1 MEDKLVNY
9 DEAVKEI
16 EEYTEQMST
25 PFWKA
30 NIGEHKVK
38 LLSEMRYWT
47 YTDKETEK
55 EEKRAKI
62 DIKVNNE
69 KFVWAMGIGK
79 TNASAYGQLSALGK
93 KHNGLSGREVIVYV
107 KNKGKKNDYTIIDSA
122 ESKKA
127 DEETSENL
135 TEMKISE

>member
-1 MEDKLVNY
+1 MENKLVDY

-16 EEYTEQMST
+16 EEYAEQMST

-30 NIGEHKVK
+30 NVGQHEVK
-38 LLSEMRYWT
+38 LLSEMKYWT
-47 YTDKETEK
+47 YIDKETEK

-62 DIKVNNE
+62 DIEINNE

-79 TNASAYGQLSALGK
+79 TPSSAYGQLTALGK
-93 KHNGLSGREVIVYV
+93 KYKGLSGREIIVYV
-107 KNKGKKNDYTIIDSA
+107 KNNGKRNDYTIVDSA

-127 DEETSENL
+127 DEETSESL